1 MVRWNRFVPCIVP
14 TLLIWNDILVV
25 SHDMSC
31 CMAYRYTTP
40 STQILPQRR
49 RPSIAFGYHKYQ
61 LVPRIE
67 KSLKSHG
74 DRNNQHDGLLQQ
86 LIEPFDR
93 WRYLQKLLDEDI
105 NDASE
110 ILFLLQTSV
119 LLQLRQTPQSDA
131 STSSVPV
138 LPSGISPTNETLSPL
153 APTAT
158 ALPGYDDNR
167 SDKATRRRIMEYII
181 NDVSPD
187 MIHKLIRPPPP
198 NTDEIDIHFL
208 EQIESLLPHPERDED
223 ASKGLWDTII
233 ELHGRE
239 SVKINERHRTIEWQT
254 RCLIARLLIYY
265 DFLTIGLNVTK

>member
-1 MVRWNRFVPCIVP
+1 
-14 TLLIWNDILVV
+14 
-25 SHDMSC
+25 
-31 CMAYRYTTP
+31 MAYTVPVALT
-40 STQILPQRR
+40 TQILLQ
-49 RPSIAFGYHKYQ
+49 RPSLSFGHHKYQ
-61 LVPRIE
+61 LIPRIL
-67 KSLKSHG
+67 KSLKSRS

-119 LLQLRQTPQSDA
+119 LLQLRQTPPSDA

-138 LPSGISPTNETLSPL
+138 LPLGISPTNETLSPL
-153 APTAT
+153 VTTAT
-158 ALPGYDDNR
+158 TLPCYASVDGDGDDHDDDNS

-187 MIHKLIRPPPP
+187 MIHKLIQPTPP
-198 NTDEIDIHFL
+198 NTEEIDIHFFL
-208 EQIESLLPHPERDED
+208 EQIEYLLPHPERDED

-239 SVKINERHRTIEWQT
+239 SVKINERHRTVQWRT
-254 RCLIARLLIYY
+254 RCLISRLLIYY
-265 DFLTIGLNVTK
+265 DFLTIGLNVPK